1 MTKRAHKIL
10 IVDDE
15 PVNRKLLEKLLAQ
28 NHNPISASSGQEAV
42 EILSRE
48 DVSLLITDQQMP
60 GMKGTELISLAREIN
75 PDMVCMLMSGVT
87 DTGVFIDALTKSGA
101 VRVINKPWKAR
112 ALLQDIEAA
121 LDRYE
126 SFLESKQSIDRL
138 KHATESMDRT
148 IKSLK

>member
-28 NHNPISASSGQEAV
+28 KHHPVTASSGQEAV
-42 EILSRE
+42 EILRRE
-48 DVSLLITDQQMP
+48 EISLLITDQQMP
-60 GMKGTELISLAREIN
+60 GMKGTELISLARAIN
-75 PDMVCMLMSGVT
+75 PDMVCMLMSGVN

-101 VRVINKPWKAR
+101 VRVINKPWKAQP
-112 ALLQDIEAA
+112 LLDDIEAS

-126 SFLESKQSIDRL
+126 SFMESKQSIDRL
-138 KHATESMDRT
+138 RHATESMDKT